1 MIRAEPGY
9 SAAMRFAALS
19 VVTVLGCGGGR
30 SQQDSS
36 PPSTSNPDTT
46 APIVD
51 DERACTAD
59 ADCVLTEYQSGC
71 CAQACEPYAIN
82 KTVIDKRIEQER
94 GKCDAQ
100 RASGAPCPPPADCPL
115 PTHTVVGVRCANNTC
130 ETVTKPGF
138 GKP

>member
-1 MIRAEPGY
+1 
-9 SAAMRFAALS
+9 MRFAAS
-19 VVTVLGCGGGR
+19 IVLAAAVACGGGK
-30 SQQDSS
+30 SQQAPQ
-36 PPSTSNPDTT
+36 PPTSNPDPT

-82 KTVIDKRIEQER
+82 KTVIDKRIEDER
-94 GKCDAQ
+94 GKCDAM
-100 RASGAPCPPPADCPL
+100 RASGTSCPPPADCPL
-115 PTHTVVGVRCANNTC
+115 PNHTVIGVKCANNTC

-138 GKP
+138 GRPSS